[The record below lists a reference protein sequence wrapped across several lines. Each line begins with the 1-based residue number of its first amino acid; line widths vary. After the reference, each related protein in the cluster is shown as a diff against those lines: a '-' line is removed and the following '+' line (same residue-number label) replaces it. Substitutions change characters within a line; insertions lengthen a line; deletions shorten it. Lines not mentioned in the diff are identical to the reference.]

1 MVSIRNDKTG
11 EGEIDRSQSSI
22 DSYWKISDK
31 LNTSLNF
38 ILYGSSLLGVRMLTI
53 EILIKNTINDH
64 PSGALMKVINLKN
77 SHFTFD

>member
-31 LNTSLNF
+31 YYIFKKKTVKTQKLN
-38 ILYGSSLLGVRMLTI
+38 
-53 EILIKNTINDH
+53 
-64 PSGALMKVINLKN
+64 
-77 SHFTFD
+77 

>member
-31 LNTSLNF
+31 LNFYNYEHYLFICYIILF
-38 ILYGSSLLGVRMLTI
+38 ILI
-53 EILIKNTINDH
+53 
-64 PSGALMKVINLKN
+64 
-77 SHFTFD
+77 

>member
-31 LNTSLNF
+31 VP
-38 ILYGSSLLGVRMLTI
+38 IPQV
-53 EILIKNTINDH
+53 E
-64 PSGALMKVINLKN
+64 VI
-77 SHFTFD
+77 SATP